1 MKVGDKVL
9 VVNEKQ
15 LYTTYP
21 RFFTEEEIENSDW
34 KIRYAFDNKNIDI
47 SIIYEILYIN
57 NDGSKALITKN
68 VNINDSN
75 KEFYP
80 IYLINTKGLVLKDYE
95 KAEEYFNRLN
105 NVMSEIKAI
114 RYNSSFSNEPRY
126 KVEFSNTEAYSV
138 EVNFG
143 LMFSHI
149 IRHEFGEAIYLEYDG
164 EDIYISFED
173 VNGFID
179 FGKWFFE
186 EY

>member
-9 VVNEKQ
+9 VVDAEQ
-15 LYTTYP
+15 LYTTYS
-21 RFFTEEEIENSDW
+21 RFFEEEEIENSDW
-34 KIRYAFDNKNIDI
+34 KIRYAFGNNDI
-47 SIIYEILYIN
+47 NTNVTYEILYIN
-57 NDGSKALITKN
+57 DKGNKALITEDIS
-68 VNINDSN
+68 INN
-75 KEFYP
+75 PYREYYP
-80 IYLINTKGLVLKDYE
+80 IYLINTKGFVLKDYE

-138 EVNFG
+138 EVDFG